1 MKLTSPRIRSGRRVA
16 AYFLA
21 TLAFVPACSQAQ
33 TAATSGAPTVASVKI
48 ETKIAFD
55 VAAHVDPFIGTQG
68 AGATYPGAQAPFG
81 MISTGPASAYA
92 NYGGWESRPGYQYNI
107 NNIVGFAL
115 THVSGVGLHAAQ
127 DLPFM
132 PFVGDLSVS
141 PVGKNRETYQSAF
154 TSADQKASPGFYQ
167 VDLETAKTRVSIA
180 SRQRSSVVQLD
191 FPATEKANL
200 LFAPPNNGT
209 AISDSSLTIAPAARE
224 ISGWA
229 ASGDFAD
236 APFNPDKLPY
246 RVYFVAKFDRPLAG
260 YGAWQDADKKEG
272 ATQIGG
278 KTAAA
283 FLRFDCSARQRVNMS
298 VAISYVSVENARLNL
313 QSEIP
318 APDLE
323 TVRAATRADWNNIL
337 GRARVAGGS
346 DSKIR
351 SFYTALYHN
360 SLQPNVFDDVNGQY
374 IGFDKEL
381 HSVAAG
387 HHFYVTFSLWDT
399 YRTTAQLQALL
410 APEVASD
417 MVQSLLLSSVQA
429 SGGGLPTWSLLNND
443 AGVMGTYSADPFI
456 ANMYAFGARDFD
468 LKLARDRMVM
478 TAMKEMRNGKDGAAW
493 WGLGDYIKLGYK
505 PNSGSETLEY
515 GIADFSIAQIAR
527 AAGDEENYQY
537 FLKRSGHPFNIFN
550 AEVGYMQPKDADG
563 KWQGAFEP
571 GMERGFTEG
580 NAAQYTWM
588 TPQNYARLIEKMGGV
603 EKTRARLDEFFDPIL
618 IDGWNTGKPHYWLGN
633 EPTMGVP
640 YVYNWVGQ
648 PWKAQAIT
656 RKVIENFRDVPD
668 GYVGNDDVGT
678 MSALYA
684 FACLGLY
691 PAIPGVGGFTLTA
704 PLFESVQMDLPNG
717 KMLNIRAQGAAL
729 DAAYIQ
735 SLKLNGQ
742 PYSSTWVTLDQLKQ
756 GELNF
761 VVGATPNENWGVAAQ
776 DAPPSFGFE

>member
-1 MKLTSPRIRSGRRVA
+1 MKIKLLFWLQIILCCLAIGSPDVRAADLSGW
-16 AYFLA
+16 
-21 TLAFVPACSQAQ
+21 
-33 TAATSGAPTVASVKI
+33 
-48 ETKIAFD
+48 
-55 VAAHVDPFIGTQG
+55 VDPFIGTQG

-81 MISTGPASAYA
+81 MISTGPSTAYED
-92 NYGGWESRPGYQYNI
+92 YGNWKSRSGYQYNGTH
-107 NNIVGFAL
+107 IVGFAL

-132 PFVGDLSVS
+132 PYVGDLSVS
-141 PVGKNRETYQSAF
+141 PVGKNREIYQSAF
-154 TSADQKASPGFYQ
+154 TSANQKASPGFYQ
-167 VDLETAKTRVSIA
+167 VDLETHKTRVSIA

-191 FPATEKANL
+191 FPATDKANL
-200 LFAPPNNGT
+200 LWMPPNNGT

-236 APFNPDKLPY
+236 APFNTDRFSY
-246 RVYFVAKFDRPLAG
+246 RVYFVAKFDRPIAG
-260 YGAWQDADKKEG
+260 YGVWQNADKQDGVAVVK
-272 ATQIGG
+272 G

-283 FLRFDCSARQRVNMS
+283 YLRFDCTQQKRVNMRL
-298 VAISYVSVENARLNL
+298 AISYVSVENARLNL
-313 QSEIP
+313 QREIP
-318 APDLE
+318 APDLSA
-323 TVRAATRADWNNIL
+323 VRAATRADWNALLN
-337 GRARVAGGS
+337 RVRVAGGG
-346 DSKIR
+346 DAKIR

-360 SLQPNVFDDVNGQY
+360 SLQPNIFDDVNGQY
-374 IGFDKEL
+374 IGFDKQL
-381 HSVAAG
+381 HQIESG

-410 APEVASD
+410 WPEIASD

-429 SGGGLPTWSLLNND
+429 PGGGLPTWSLLNND
-443 AGVMGTYSADPFI
+443 TGVMGTYSADPFI
-456 ANMYAFGARDFD
+456 ANMVAFGARGFD

-478 TAMKEMRNGKDGAAW
+478 TAMKEMRSGKDGAAW
-493 WGLGDYIKLGYK
+493 WGLGDYIRLGYK
-505 PNSGSETLEY
+505 PNSASETLEY

-527 AAGDEENYQY
+527 AAGDEGNYRY
-537 FLKRSGHPFNIFN
+537 FLKRSQSPFNLFD

-563 KWQGAFEP
+563 AWQGKFEP

-588 TPQNYARLIEKMGGV
+588 TPQNYGRLIEMMGGA
-603 EKTRARLDEFFDPIL
+603 EKTRARLDDFFDPIL
-618 IDGWNTGKPHYWLGN
+618 IEGWNTGKPHYWLGN

-640 YVYNWVGQ
+640 YLYNWVGQ
-648 PWKAQAIT
+648 GWKAQAIT
-656 RKVIENFRDVPD
+656 RQVIDNYRDVPD

-704 PLFESVQMDLPNG
+704 PLFESAELDLPGG
-717 KMLNIRAQGAAL
+717 KTLRIRTQGASA

-735 SLKLNGQ
+735 SLKLNGK
-742 PYSSTWVTLDQLKQ
+742 PHESTWLDLKQLKAGQ
-756 GELNF
+756 NTLNF
-761 VVGATPNENWGVAAQ
+761 IVSAKPNYQWGAKPQ
-776 DAPPSFGFE
+776 DAPPSFADAALDTK